1 MKAQKLVELMM
12 VSGVRTSS
20 GFEERI
26 RFSELEIVD
35 RDAIDTGVM
44 STLPEGNYIN
54 GWDVNVAGVRITSV
68 KRNIRYHKHA
78 VSLIRPVVVGFPRC
92 LTANRSFSFESRR
105 RASWS
110 ILLVDVT
117 VISADST
124 SSCGRSCR
132 ARYCHHCPRRTSPTR
147 PYPTY
152 WAASPAALIRRRRPS
167 RQFRRSR
174 PGDLGRTEADFPI

>member
-1 MKAQKLVELMM
+1 MAIKAQKLVELMI

-44 STLPEGNYIN
+44 ATLPEGNYLN

-78 VSLIRPVVVGFPRC
+78 VSWHTI
-92 LTANRSFSFESRR
+92 A
-105 RASWS
+105 
-110 ILLVDVT
+110 
-117 VISADST
+117 
-124 SSCGRSCR
+124 
-132 ARYCHHCPRRTSPTR
+132 
-147 PYPTY
+147 
-152 WAASPAALIRRRRPS
+152 
-167 RQFRRSR
+167 
-174 PGDLGRTEADFPI
+174 